1 MKSLPIFMAIICVIG
16 ISCGQ
21 ILFKQ
26 SANSIANATN
36 WRDWIFN
43 GWLMAAL
50 ILYGITTLA
59 WVWVLREL
67 PLHLAYPFMALA
79 FLIVPC
85 LSWLFLDE
93 PVSPA
98 TFIGGALILTGV
110 IISTRTS

>member
-1 MKSLPIFMAIICVIG
+1 MKSLPTFMAIICVIG
-16 ISCGQ
+16 ISFGQ

-26 SANSIANATN
+26 SANFIENATN

-50 ILYGITTLA
+50 ILYGTTTLA

-79 FLIVPC
+79 FVIVPC

-93 PVSPA
+93 PVNSA

-110 IISTRTS
+110 VISTRAS